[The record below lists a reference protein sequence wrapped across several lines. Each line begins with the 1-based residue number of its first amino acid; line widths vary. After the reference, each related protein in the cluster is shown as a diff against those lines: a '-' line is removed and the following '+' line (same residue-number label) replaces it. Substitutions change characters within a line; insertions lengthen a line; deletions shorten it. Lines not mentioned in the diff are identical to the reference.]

1 MNDIVNLAT
10 VGGFV
15 CAVIIGVMVLVW
27 GDLRN
32 QRPEALIRA
41 RVATLIPPEAMSD
54 LATDAVQALIRGR
67 DSGASSESGVL
78 VGWFRARIDR
88 LRTVA
93 PRGFPLVVFSGVLAL
108 VVALAIPLFAPL
120 PLIVRVLM
128 AIALPAFSVIRVYQ
142 MLVDHFRSKF
152 LAALPDAIDM
162 IVRAVRA
169 GIPVIQVLPVA
180 GKESP
185 QPLGGEFTRIG
196 DSLQVGMDLDEVLS
210 AAMKRIQIADFS
222 FFCVCLLLQRETGG
236 QLGETLENL
245 AGIVRSRREIRQ
257 KTKALTAE
265 TRITVKILGAIP
277 IVIMA
282 ALYMTSRQY
291 VSVLFTTPTGHTM
304 LMGAAASILAG
315 VVVINKIANLD
326 TSR

>member
-1 MNDIVNLAT
+1 MNNIVNVAT
-10 VGGFV
+10 AGGFI
-15 CAVIIGVMVLVW
+15 CAVIVGIMVLVVA
-27 GDLRN
+27 DLRN

-41 RVATLIPPEAMSD
+41 RVATLFPQEAIND
-54 LATDAVQALIRGR
+54 LAIDAVQAIIRNR
-67 DSGASSESGVL
+67 DSGRPNESGAL

-93 PRGFPLVVFSGVLAL
+93 PRGFPLVVIGGVLAL
-108 VVALAIPLFAPL
+108 IVALAIPLFTPL
-120 PLIVRVLM
+120 PLAVEVLM
-128 AIALPAFSVIRVYQ
+128 AIAFPVLSVMRVYQ

-169 GIPVIQVLPVA
+169 GIPVVQVLPIA
-180 GKESP
+180 AKEAP

-196 DSLQVGMDLDEVLS
+196 DSLQVGMDLEEVLS

-236 QLGETLENL
+236 QLGETLDNL
-245 AGIVRSRREIRQ
+245 AAIVRSRREIRQ
-257 KTKALTAE
+257 KTRALTAE

-277 IVIMA
+277 VVIMGV
-282 ALYMTSRQY
+282 LYTTSRQY
-291 VSVLFTTPTGHTM
+291 VSVLFTTPTGHTV
-304 LMGAAASILAG
+304 LMSAVASIVLG

>member
-1 MNDIVNLAT
+1 VNNIVNVAT
-10 VGGFV
+10 FGSFV
-15 CAVIIGVMVLVW
+15 CAVIIGIMALVLA
-27 GDLRN
+27 DLRN
-32 QRPEALIRA
+32 HRPEALIRA
-41 RVATLIPPEAMSD
+41 RVAALLPQEAIND
-54 LATDAVQALIRGR
+54 LATDAVQAIIRSRNAGP
-67 DSGASSESGVL
+67 SNESGVL

-93 PRGFPLVVFSGVLAL
+93 PRGFPLVVVSGVAAL
-108 VVALAIPLFAPL
+108 LVALAIPLFTPL
-120 PLIVRVLM
+120 PLIVQVLM
-128 AIALPAFSVIRVYQ
+128 AIAFPVFAVMRVYR
-142 MLVDHFRSKF
+142 MLVDRFRSKF

-169 GIPVIQVLPVA
+169 GIPVVQVLPLA

-185 QPLGGEFTRIG
+185 EPLGGEFTRIG
-196 DSLQVGMDLDEVLS
+196 DSLQVGMDLEEVLS

-257 KTKALTAE
+257 KTRALTAE

-277 IVIMA
+277 VVIMGV
-282 ALYMTSRQY
+282 LYTTSRQY
-291 VSVLFTTPTGHTM
+291 VSVLFTTPTGHTV
-304 LMGAAASILAG
+304 LMSAVASIVLG